1 MFKKYFEEANERRK
15 KNKEIIKEK
24 GLGNF
29 LKEFYFGDSNTKQF
43 SFMGFIFSLLY
54 FSGKNFKLALKI
66 SVIYLIIC
74 FIVDLLCFNLGI
86 SWSVID
92 TVLLLGISLYCA
104 TTVVKETSF
113 KNKTFNWKNFGLFIP
128 IYIVLLLIF
137 AMLTPQAD
145 ILATNNNISTSTN
158 EKQKTN
164 IKITKQM
171 KDVDWFISTYICS
184 PKDIAFAITGLKMC
198 YDVGYNTD
206 PSKTYNILAKV
217 INSAPNDNP
226 YTKKYSLIIP
236 ADVKKLTEYYDNKFN
251 WQVTVDDD
259 KVKDICKRLEYMYPD
274 MIRDFQISITQIR
287 NI

>member
-164 IKITKQM
+164 IKITKQIKDIDDKLDVIATPNTDTSTNEKQKTNIKITKQM
-171 KDVDWFISTYICS
+171 KDVD
-184 PKDIAFAITGLKMC
+184 
-198 YDVGYNTD
+198 
-206 PSKTYNILAKV
+206 
-217 INSAPNDNP
+217 
-226 YTKKYSLIIP
+226 
-236 ADVKKLTEYYDNKFN
+236 
-251 WQVTVDDD
+251 
-259 KVKDICKRLEYMYPD
+259 
-274 MIRDFQISITQIR
+274 
-287 NI
+287 

>member
-171 KDVDWFISTYICS
+171 KDVDRFISTYIGS

-274 MIRDFQISITQIR
+274 MIRDFQISLTQIR